1 MTRNHHDKGQTLDPI
16 PQIEPWFDAH
26 EADALRDYIL
36 SGGWGT
42 EFKKTAEFET
52 LLRDFTGAA
61 HCTVTTSGT
70 VSLTLALL
78 ALGLQPGDEAIVP
91 NLTMIAT
98 ANAARLIGAQPV
110 FVDVEPETL
119 NLDIGEVERAITPK
133 TRAVMHV
140 SLNGRSN
147 DLDALLSLCRS
158 RGIHLVEDAAQ
169 SLGSFFGGR
178 HLGTIGDAGCLSFS
192 TPKVITTGQ
201 GGAVL
206 TNDEALARKVGKIK
220 DFGRIGGG
228 HDIYDEIGFNFKFT
242 DVQAV
247 IGIEQMKKLPWRL
260 TRKKQIW
267 NRYRERLA
275 DIEEIA
281 WIATDTRTVAPW
293 FVDIFVEDR
302 DALGAHLE
310 ARGIG
315 TRPIYPPLHSQEA
328 YGLSHLS
335 FPVSE
340 SFSSRGLWLPS
351 SAKLSDQQLE
361 HIFAAIRS
369 FFIS

>member
-1 MTRNHHDKGQTLDPI
+1 MI
-16 PQIEPWFDAH
+16 PQIEPWFDEN
-26 EADALRDYIL
+26 EADALREYIL

-42 EFKKTAEFET
+42 EFEKTAEFET

-61 HCTVTTSGT
+61 HCIVTTSGT

-78 ALGLQPGDEAIVP
+78 ALGVKPGDEAIVP
-91 NLTMIAT
+91 DLTMIAP
-98 ANAARLIGAQPV
+98 ANSAKLIGARPV

-119 NLDIGEVERAITPK
+119 NLDIAKVERAMTSR
-133 TRAVMHV
+133 TRAVMYV

-147 DLDALLSLCRS
+147 DLDALLSLCKS
-158 RGIHLVEDAAQ
+158 RGVPLVEDAAQ
-169 SLGSFFGGR
+169 SLGSFIGTR
-178 HLGTIGDAGCLSFS
+178 HLGTIGEVGCLSFS

-206 TNDEALARKVGKIK
+206 TNNEELARKVRKMK

-228 HDIYDEIGFNFKFT
+228 HDVYDDIGFNFKFT
-242 DVQAV
+242 DIQAV

-260 TRKKQIW
+260 TRKKEIW
-267 NRYRERLA
+267 NQYRERLA

-302 DALGAHLE
+302 DALAAHLE

-315 TRPIYPPLHSQEA
+315 TRPIYPPLHTTEA

-340 SFSSRGLWLPS
+340 SFASRGLWLPS
-351 SAKLSDQQLE
+351 SVKLSDQQ
-361 HIFAAIRS
+361 IDYTCTAIRS
-369 FFIS
+369 FFGG

>member
-1 MTRNHHDKGQTLDPI
+1 MDPI
-16 PQIEPWFDAH
+16 PQIEPWFDEH
-26 EADALRDYIL
+26 EADALREYIL

-42 EFKKTAEFET
+42 EFRKTAEFET
-52 LLRDFTGAA
+52 LLCDFTGAG
-61 HCTVTTSGT
+61 HCIVTTSGT

-78 ALGLQPGDEAIVP
+78 ALGVAPGDEAIVP
-91 NLTMIAT
+91 DLTMIAT
-98 ANAARLIGAQPV
+98 ANAAKLIGARPV

-119 NLDIGEVERAITPK
+119 NLDIAEVERAMTPR
-133 TRAVMHV
+133 TRVVMHA

-147 DLDALLSLCRS
+147 DLDALLSLCSS
-158 RGIHLVEDAAQ
+158 RGAHLVEDAAQ
-169 SLGSFFGGR
+169 SLGSFFGAR
-178 HLGTIGDAGCLSFS
+178 HLGTIGELGCLSFS

-206 TNDEALARKVGKIK
+206 TNDDELARKVRKVK
-220 DFGRIGGG
+220 DFGRLGGG
-228 HDIYDEIGFNFKFT
+228 HDIYEDIGFNFKFT
-242 DVQAV
+242 DIQAV

-260 TRKKQIW
+260 TRKKEIW
-267 NRYRERLA
+267 NHYRERLA

-302 DALGAHLE
+302 DALAAHLE

-315 TRPIYPPLHSQEA
+315 TRPFYPPIHAQEA

-335 FPVSE
+335 FPVSQ
-340 SFSSRGLWLPS
+340 SFSGRGLWLPS
-351 SAKLSDQQLE
+351 STRLSEQQLE
-361 HIFAAIRS
+361 QVYTAIRS
-369 FFIS
+369 FFTG